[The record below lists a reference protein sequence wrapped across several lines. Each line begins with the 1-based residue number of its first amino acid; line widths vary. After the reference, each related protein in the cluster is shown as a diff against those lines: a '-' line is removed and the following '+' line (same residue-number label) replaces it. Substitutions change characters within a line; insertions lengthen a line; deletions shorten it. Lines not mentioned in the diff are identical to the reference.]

1 MTDAMFERVPVPRGS
16 YRFILLV
23 SKNGVWVAE
32 VNLYLDLDVKQTL
45 RSGADGD

>member
-1 MTDAMFERVPVPRGS
+1 MTDAMFERIPFPRGS

-23 SKNGVWVAE
+23 SKNGIWAAE
-32 VNLYLDLDVKQTL
+32 VYLHLDLDVKQTL